1 MKRHCTL
8 SQWLCHTNNGWG
20 RTATNI
26 LTNQTS
32 FSKIKHQSLFLKL
45 IAWVIA
51 ASKGI
56 SVTVSS
62 AIHDFSWA
70 LQLPDFPHTDGQSL
84 EPKEW
89 VLRAQGLHSGRPL
102 LAGLPYLSRCVTVQV
117 DRAVRRW
124 PVTMMRWAEED
135 FTSHA
140 RDLGQEGFCSLLH
153 HGAKLRFPI
162 SAVVV

>member
-32 FSKIKHQSLFLKL
+32 SSKIKHQSLFLKL

-51 ASKGI
+51 VLQRAFLLQSHQRFMVSLGHFSFLTFHIQMNSHWSQRSECCLPEGSTLGVLYLQGCPASPG
-56 SVTVSS
+56 VT
-62 AIHDFSWA
+62 
-70 LQLPDFPHTDGQSL
+70 G
-84 EPKEW
+84 
-89 VLRAQGLHSGRPL
+89 
-102 LAGLPYLSRCVTVQV
+102 QV

-124 PVTMMRWAEED
+124 PVAMMLWAEED

-140 RDLGQEGFCSLLH
+140 RDLGPGGFVLYFTMGQSLAFLS
-153 HGAKLRFPI
+153 LPW
-162 SAVVV
+162 

>member
-1 MKRHCTL
+1 MMSCPQISLSTALQAHIHRSAAVSGGSAVAAVLTETTRKILGVKRHCTL

-26 LTNQTS
+26 LTKQTS

-45 IAWVIA
+45 IARVTA
-51 ASKGI
+51 ASKSI

-84 EPKEW
+84 EPRVSAACPGAPLW
-89 VLRAQGLHSGRPL
+89 ASFTCRAALPL
-102 LAGLPYLSRCVTVQV
+102 QV
-117 DRAVRRW
+117 
-124 PVTMMRWAEED
+124 
-135 FTSHA
+135 
-140 RDLGQEGFCSLLH
+140 
-153 HGAKLRFPI
+153 
-162 SAVVV
+162 